1 MSTTNPPNNAP
12 DALTDVL
19 GRLSDPLLI
28 ALAGS
33 NGAGKSTFHR
43 VVLSEIVQLPF
54 VNADEIAKTLPGKP
68 GPARDYEAAR
78 MAEELRQKLLSEGR
92 SHCTETVFSDP
103 RGEKLGLLDQAQQN
117 GFCVLLIFV
126 GIPDAALSQ
135 ARVMNR
141 VANGGH
147 DVPDEKLWERYPRT
161 LENLAKAVEKIRH
174 VLIFDNS
181 SRDKPYQP
189 IARVE
194 NGAIVWQAA
203 ELPDWAKTA
212 LREVL

>member
-54 VNADEIAKTLPGKP
+54 VNADEIAKTLPGEP
-68 GPARDYEAAR
+68 GPTRDYEAAR
-78 MAEELRQKLLSEGR
+78 TAEVLRQKLLSEGR
-92 SHCTETVFSDP
+92 SFCMETVFSDP
-103 RGEKLGLLDQAQQN
+103 SGEKVGLLDQAQQN
-117 GFCVLLIFV
+117 GFYVLLIFV

-161 LENLAKAVEKIRH
+161 LENLAKAMKKISH